1 MKKKIEEIVRV
12 DQAGEL
18 GAVNIYKGQLAVL
31 KRKKI
36 AKELT
41 EMLQQE
47 EKHYEKFSKL
57 LIDYNVRPTILSPF
71 WKAGAYGLGLFTAI
85 LGPKATM
92 ACTEAVEEVIVKH
105 YNDQSNFLKNK
116 DKKLYNITK
125 KFAKEEEEHMKISK
139 NYDTGKDL
147 GHTLLKSSIKKISKI
162 AIKLSEKI

>member
-1 MKKKIEEIVRV
+1 MRKKIEEIIRV

-18 GAVNIYKGQLAVL
+18 GAINIYKGQIAVL

-36 AKELT
+36 SKELN
-41 EMLQQE
+41 EMLKVE
-47 EKHYEKFSKL
+47 NKHYKKFSEL
-57 LIDYNVRPTILSPF
+57 LLEYKVRPTLLSPL
-71 WKAGAYGLGLFTAI
+71 WKIGAFGLGVFTAS

-105 YNDQSNFLKNK
+105 YLKQSDFLKDK

-125 KFAKEEEEHMKISK
+125 QFAKEEQEHMNISK
-139 NYDTGKDL
+139 AHDTGQDKA
-147 GHTLLKSSIKKISKI
+147 HKILKYGIKKISKL

>member
-1 MKKKIEEIVRV
+1 MRKKIEEIIRV

-18 GAVNIYKGQLAVL
+18 GAINIYKGQIAVL

-36 AKELT
+36 SKELN
-41 EMLQQE
+41 EMLKVE
-47 EKHYEKFSKL
+47 NKHYKRFSEL
-57 LIDYNVRPTILSPF
+57 LLEYKVRPTFLSPL
-71 WKAGAYGLGLFTAI
+71 WKMGAFGLGVFTAS

-105 YNDQSNFLKNK
+105 YLKQSDFLKDK

-125 KFAKEEEEHMKISK
+125 QFAKEEQEHMNMSK
-139 NYDTGKDL
+139 AHDTGQDKA
-147 GHTLLKSSIKKISKI
+147 HKVLKYGIKKISKL

>member
-1 MKKKIEEIVRV
+1 MRKKIEEIIRV

-18 GAVNIYKGQLAVL
+18 GAINIYKGQIAVL

-36 AKELT
+36 SKELN
-41 EMLQQE
+41 EMLKVE
-47 EKHYEKFSKL
+47 NKHYKKFSEL
-57 LIDYNVRPTILSPF
+57 LLEYKVRPTLLSPL
-71 WKAGAYGLGLFTAI
+71 WKMGAFGLGVFTAS

-105 YNDQSNFLKNK
+105 YLKQSNFLKDK

-125 KFAKEEEEHMKISK
+125 QFAKDEQDHMNMSK
-139 NYDTGKDL
+139 AHDTGQDKF
-147 GHTLLKSSIKKISKI
+147 HKVLKYGIKKISKL